1 MKTYSFDADL
11 YKLILTWVFVHVL
24 RANSWMRPS
33 NQNKRNTQK
42 SRGVNAE
49 KTTLRARISQFF
61 FCSFNLFLIYFVV
74 VFSIHSIILATTY
87 EIFMMLLWKCAS
99 FYSNFRFT
107 IFYAKHNLFG
117 WIVHYSV
124 NMSKWLRRIPGNFMK
139 IICMVFL
146 KIFSTSK
153 KCVFF
158 KALE

>member
-1 MKTYSFDADL
+1 MSFCTRFTS
-11 YKLILTWVFVHVL
+11 KF
-24 RANSWMRPS
+24 M
-33 NQNKRNTQK
+33 
-42 SRGVNAE
+42 NATE
-49 KTTLRARISQFF
+49 QSKQTKYAEVTRCKCRKNNASSSYITIF

-87 EIFMMLLWKCAS
+87 EIFMMLLWKFAS